1 MQTNKFYIGGRWVD
15 PESDQTVDVINP
27 ATGDA
32 FASISIA
39 SHADMEK
46 AVAAARVAFQGFSQ
60 TSQAERV
67 ALLERITA
75 CYAKRRDDIGRVMIE
90 EAGFPTS
97 LAMGAQAAMGT
108 LHFEHMIKVARNYKF
123 TEQRGT
129 TRVVKEPIGV
139 VAMITPWNW
148 PINQIA
154 CKVAPAIA
162 AGCTMILKPSQL
174 APLNALL
181 FAEVMDEAG
190 VPPGVFNLINAD
202 GRTVGNALCGHK
214 DVDMVSFTG
223 STGGGISVA
232 KEAADTVKRVH
243 QELGGKSPFVVMPDA
258 DLKKAVRD
266 AIPACFLNTGQS
278 CNAPTRLLVPATRMR
293 ETMMLAKEA
302 AEEQRLAEPEDETST
317 LGPVIN
323 ARQKASIEALIE
335 TGIDEGATLVCGGP
349 GMPEGF
355 ETGYYVR
362 PTIFANVTP
371 DMTLFREEVFG
382 PVLTISG
389 YDSVDHAAEL
399 ANDTDYGLA
408 GYIHGTDVEA
418 VRDMAL
424 RIRAG
429 TIHVNSPDW
438 DADAPFGGYKMSGNG
453 REYADFA
460 MNDFLE
466 IKGVVGWG
474 N

>member
-1 MQTNKFYIGGRWVD
+1 
-15 PESDQTVDVINP
+15 
-27 ATGDA
+27 
-32 FASISIA
+32 
-39 SHADMEK
+39 
-46 AVAAARVAFQGFSQ
+46 
-60 TSQAERV
+60 
-67 ALLERITA
+67 
-75 CYAKRRDDIGRVMIE
+75 
-90 EAGFPTS
+90 
-97 LAMGAQAAMGT
+97 
-108 LHFEHMIKVARNYKF
+108 
-123 TEQRGT
+123 
-129 TRVVKEPIGV
+129 
-139 VAMITPWNW
+139 
-148 PINQIA
+148 
-154 CKVAPAIA
+154 
-162 AGCTMILKPSQL
+162 
-174 APLNALL
+174 
-181 FAEVMDEAG
+181 
-190 VPPGVFNLINAD
+190 
-202 GRTVGNALCGHK
+202 
-214 DVDMVSFTG
+214 
-223 STGGGISVA
+223 
-232 KEAADTVKRVH
+232 
-243 QELGGKSPFVVMPDA
+243 
-258 DLKKAVRD
+258 
-266 AIPACFLNTGQS
+266 
-278 CNAPTRLLVPATRMR
+278 
-293 ETMMLAKEA
+293 
-302 AEEQRLAEPEDETST
+302 
-317 LGPVIN
+317 
-323 ARQKASIEALIE
+323 
-335 TGIDEGATLVCGGP
+335 
-349 GMPEGF
+349 MPEGF